1 MATTIT
7 PATLKARAP
16 AFATVRNVTLQVYI
30 DEAVRWVDDVAW
42 GPSHYDDGVFYFA
55 CHVLTENAMLNLEGM
70 TPAGSAGSVPAGPIT
85 QERILTWSASYA
97 TAGAFEDDALST
109 TAWGRRFIA
118 RRDLVFSPRSL

>member
-1 MATTIT
+1 MATSID
-7 PATLKARAP
+7 AQALKTR
-16 AFATVRNVTLQVYI
+16 ATVFAEVPDCDVNAAI